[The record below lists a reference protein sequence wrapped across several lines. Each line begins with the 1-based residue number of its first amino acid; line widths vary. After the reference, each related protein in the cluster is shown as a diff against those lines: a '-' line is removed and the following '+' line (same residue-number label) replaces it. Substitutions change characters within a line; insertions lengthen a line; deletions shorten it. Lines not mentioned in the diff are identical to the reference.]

1 MVPTNHDQ
9 KKIKKSFDG
18 TIGGWYLLSM
28 VNDSVPFVPTR
39 DDLIGY
45 ISDTYKEINGFRP
58 RPVWSELTYEQL
70 DKWGRELAA
79 EVVTYRKQEVVR
91 NRIARGLRRAQQRA
105 WVEKKRSYFTGSSFT
120 IGNVV
125 NF

>member
-1 MVPTNHDQ
+1 MNV
-9 KKIKKSFDG
+9 
-18 TIGGWYLLSM
+18 
-28 VNDSVPFVPTR
+28 DSVPFIPTR

-58 RPVWSELTYEQL
+58 RPIWSELTYNQL
-70 DKWGRELAA
+70 DQWGRQLS
-79 EVVTYRKQEVVR
+79 VQVFNYRKEQVVR

-105 WVEKKRSYFTGSSFT
+105 WVEKKRSYFTPSTFT
-120 IGNVV
+120 LGNVV

>member
-1 MVPTNHDQ
+1 MTSD
-9 KKIKKSFDG
+9 
-18 TIGGWYLLSM
+18 Y
-28 VNDSVPFVPTR
+28 VPFVPTR
-39 DDLIGY
+39 DDLIGF

-58 RPVWSELTYEQL
+58 RPNWSELTYNQL
-70 DKWGRELAA
+70 DQWGQRLSA
-79 EVVTYRKQEVVR
+79 EVTAYRKQEVIR

-105 WVEKKRSYFTGSSFT
+105 WVEKKRGYFTPATFT